1 MTDAAVRRPPI
12 LTGACLYLGA
22 LAAIMSIRAVT
33 LVSSWNS
40 ENRAADFGGSL
51 DALRDAGLSASGA
64 ETFYKTLVTVVA
76 VLAACAVVF
85 AIYTSRGDR
94 VSRAGLTAT
103 IGIVGVLTFVGA
115 LGGTVLFAMVG
126 ALAVVFTIR
135 LWTGE
140 IRTYF
145 RTLAGHE
152 PPPKKTRPADPFAAT
167 APHHPSET
175 AEVAQPNAPQ
185 APAPT
190 YAPPPPGYPPQGYP
204 PPGYHQQPV
213 RPGREPLPRSV
224 SIAVWTTFI
233 GSVVAAVFS
242 ALMLLA
248 ILVAGFD
255 YDAAVEQGGFGAD
268 MIGSKDDFELA
279 LRFIT
284 VLSSI
289 AIVLGIAGLIVS
301 IRVLVTRRSGGVALF
316 VLAVVTIVVSGLGVP
331 LGLPWTAAAIV
342 AAVQLRRPEARA
354 WFVRT

>member
-40 ENRAADFGGSL
+40 ENRARDFAGPL
-51 DALRDAGLSASGA
+51 EALRDAGLSVSGA
-64 ETFYKTLVTVVA
+64 ETFYKTLITVVA
-76 VLAACAVVF
+76 VFAACAAVF
-85 AIYTSRGDR
+85 AIYTSRGERASR
-94 VSRAGLTAT
+94 VGLTVT
-103 IGIVGVLTFVGA
+103 IGAAGVLTFIGTLGA
-115 LGGTVLFAMVG
+115 TLVFAMVG
-126 ALAVVFTIR
+126 ALTVVFTIR

-152 PPPKKTRPADPFAAT
+152 PPPPKAPQVPKTP
-167 APHHPSET
+167 
-175 AEVAQPNAPQ
+175 EVAG
-185 APAPT
+185 
-190 YAPPPPGYPPQGYP
+190 YAPPPPGY
-204 PPGYHQQPV
+204 HQQSV

-224 SIAVWTTFI
+224 SIAVWSTFI
-233 GSVVAAVFS
+233 GSIVAVGLS

-255 YDAAVEQGGFGAD
+255 YDAAVEQGGIGAD
-268 MIGSKDDFELA
+268 MIGSEDDFDLA

-284 VLSSI
+284 ALSSI
-289 AIVLGIAGLIVS
+289 AIVLGAAGLIVS
-301 IRVLVTRRSGGVALF
+301 IRVLVTRRAGYTSLF
-316 VLAVVTIVVSGLGVP
+316 VVTVVTIVVSALGIP

-342 AAVQLRRPEARA
+342 AWVQLRKPEARA
-354 WFVRT
+354 WFSKT